1 MQMNHI
7 GDKLLKP
14 GNQPSRRPPCKK
26 AVIIPKPRLSHIP
39 QHTKPSLNSID
50 NHIATR
56 SSHIIAAHRLHH
68 SSIATCSSHKA
79 TMPCSTRSSHNS
91 AHHTSSTATVEKR
104 INHRNPHNLIPS
116 PFLTSHLLPHC
127 RVAPWC
133 DRATRRFAV
142 TRPLT

>member
-68 SSIATCSSHKA
+68 SSIATRSSHKA

-91 AHHTSSTATVEKR
+91 AHHTSSTAAVEKR

-116 PFLTSHLLPHC
+116 PFLTSNLLPHC

-142 TRPLT
+142 TKPLT